1 MPLFGPFFGGLRGA
15 SGPTR
20 MTGAK
25 GGRNIPRTST
35 KGNVG
40 AATGR
45 HGLQRLSAANAVSTV
60 FQFDESHAKG
70 TYTKVLSTDDDWVGM
85 NFVITVTPTGNTIST
100 QDILAAITQ
109 IQILGP
115 AGPVMTLQP
124 VPDFYYLEQ
133 RFNPYHTFDAQVS
146 TAGATAEVYASHVPV
161 SLPES
166 QGPYTFVWA
175 VDASQL
181 AGGSTTAGTVEVAL
195 SLTAGQADGQ
205 LNYIYANFP
214 ATIAANGT
222 QDLAPIAAVQGV
234 TLTEL
239 FISGLSSNNTDIT
252 TVQLQSAGSTLGPRI
267 SGYEL
272 VSLAQ
277 SRLGQTLAD
286 LDVIGQSS
294 GDPGDLLM
302 PLFALQSELVLGR
315 NAHMYVFFGATP
327 STALRLGYAW
337 VV

>member
-1 MPLFGPFFGGLRGA
+1 MPLFGPLFGGLKGARG
-15 SGPTR
+15 PVR
-20 MTGAK
+20 QTGTK
-25 GGRNIPRTST
+25 GGRRIPRTST

-45 HGLQRLSAANAVSTV
+45 HGLQRLPSANAVSTV

-70 TYTKVLSTDDDWVGM
+70 TYTKVLSTDDDWVGF
-85 NFVITVTPTGNTIST
+85 NFVITVTPTGNTLST
-100 QDILAAITQ
+100 QDILATITQ
-109 IQILGP
+109 VQVLGP
-115 AGPVMTLQP
+115 DGPVMTCQP
-124 VPDFYYLEQ
+124 APDFYMLQQ
-133 RFNPYHTFDAQVS
+133 RFNPYHSFDAAVAAS
-146 TAGATAEVYASHVPV
+146 AATAVVYATHVPV

-166 QGPYTFVWA
+166 MGPYTFVWS
-175 VDASQL
+175 VDCSVL
-181 AGGSTTAGTVEVAL
+181 LGGATTAGTTEVSL

-205 LNYIYANFP
+205 MNYIYSSFP
-214 ATIAANGT
+214 ATIAASGT

-239 FISGLSSNNTDIT
+239 FISGLSTNTTDFAS
-252 TVQLQSAGSTLGPRI
+252 VQIQSSGSTLGPRV

-277 SRLGQTLAD
+277 SRMGQTLID
-286 LDVIGQSS
+286 PTVILPT
-294 GDPGDLLM
+294 DPLEVLY

-315 NAHMYVFFGATP
+315 NAHFYIFFGSGSI
-327 STALRLGYAW
+327 STSIRLGYCW